1 MLAAL
6 QNKYKEQA
14 VINAS
19 LYKVIDAYLRT
30 GSEMELQQF
39 LEKIQALN
47 VVWYKDA
54 NVYLKRQ

>member
-14 VINAS
+14 VIKAS